1 MKLAFRLAYKNIM
14 GAGLR
19 TWLNVGILSFVF
31 VLIIFYRAFLIG
43 WQEQGIQN
51 SVAWEYGYGQLQ
63 NSDYDPADPF
73 TLDDGHG
80 ILPDDQQQNLVP
92 LLLRQASIYPQGRM
106 MPIVLK
112 GIGVD
117 QELLKLPTQKLRESA
132 AAIPAIVG
140 TRMAEAANLKE
151 GDQVLLRWRDKEGT
165 FDAANVTIAGIFST
179 QVPGVDVGQ
188 IWIPLR
194 KLQQMTGLQGHA
206 TLFVANSNFVSKNND
221 GWRFVSQQELLKE
234 LNAAVEAESISGWV
248 IYLLLLSIALLAIFD
263 TQVLSIFRR
272 QREIGTY
279 ISLGLTRNRVVNLF
293 TIEGTMY
300 SLLATFVGGIY
311 GLPIFLYF
319 GTQGIGMG
327 GIEEMG
333 FGMSSRIYP
342 AFGFSLILTTFV
354 LVVVSSALISY
365 WPARKIARLDP
376 VKALKSKH

>member
-63 NSDYDPADPF
+63 NKDYEPADPF

-112 GIGVD
+112 GIDVD
-117 QELLKLPTQKLRESA
+117 QELLKLPTQKLWESA

-140 TRMAEAANLKE
+140 TRMAEAAGLKE
-151 GDQVLLRWRDKEGT
+151 GDQLLLRWRDKEGT

-188 IWIPLR
+188 IWIPLQ
-194 KLQQMTGLQGHA
+194 KLQQMIGLQGHA
-206 TLFVANSNFVSKNND
+206 TFFVANSDYISKNVD

-327 GIEEMG
+327 GIEDMG
-333 FGMSSRIYP
+333 FGLSSRIYP
-342 AFGFSLILTTFV
+342 AFGFSLIITTFL
-354 LVVVSSALISY
+354 LVVLSSALISY

>member
-1 MKLAFRLAYKNIM
+1 MKLVFRLAYKNIV

-43 WQEQGIQN
+43 WQDQGIQN

-63 NSDYDPADPF
+63 NKNYESTDPF
-73 TLDDGHG
+73 TLDEGHG
-80 ILPDDQQQNLVP
+80 ILPKEQQQNLVP

-112 GIGVD
+112 GIAVD
-117 QELLKLPTQKLRESA
+117 QDLLRIPTQKLRESA
-132 AAIPAIVG
+132 AAIPVILG

-151 GDQVLLRWRDKEGT
+151 GDQVLLRWRDKDGT
-165 FDAANVTIAGIFST
+165 FDAANVTIAGVFST

-188 IWIPLR
+188 IWIPLQ
-194 KLQQMTGLQGHA
+194 KLQQMTGLPGHT
-206 TLFVANSNFVSKNND
+206 TLFIANSNYVPENAD
-221 GWRFVSQQELLKE
+221 GWKFVSQQELLKE
-234 LNAAVEAESISGWV
+234 LNAAVQAESIGGWI

-300 SLLATFVGGIY
+300 SLLATIVGGLC

-342 AFGFSLILTTFV
+342 AFGFSLIITTFL
-354 LVVVSSALISY
+354 LVVISSALISY